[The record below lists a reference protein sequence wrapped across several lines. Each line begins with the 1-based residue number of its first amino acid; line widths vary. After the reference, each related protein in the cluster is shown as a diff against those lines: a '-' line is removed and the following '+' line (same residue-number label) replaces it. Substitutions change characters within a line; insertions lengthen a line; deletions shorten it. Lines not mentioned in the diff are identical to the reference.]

1 MGMVDMNMYE
11 SSGGQLVDV
20 MISAERM
27 GMVQAKCGF
36 WMEKME
42 TEAAKCVNMLDLSC
56 QCLSRIR
63 D

>member
-1 MGMVDMNMYE
+1 MYE

-20 MISAERM
+20 MISAARM
-27 GMVQAKCGF
+27 GMVQAKCGK
-36 WMEKME
+36 KME

>member
-1 MGMVDMNMYE
+1 MNMHE
-11 SSGGQLVDV
+11 SSGGQLVNV
-20 MISAERM
+20 MISAARM

-42 TEAAKCVNMLDLSC
+42 TEAAKCVNMLDLSY